1 LISGRTTKQTKKEF
15 MMMDDFIADMILTA
29 GNIITI
35 NAKMPRAEAV
45 AVKHGRILAVGSSVE
60 MDGFRGSLTEVID
73 LKACTVVPGFNDAH
87 NHMASFGMQLQMVP
101 LSYPSVRTIPDIVHA
116 LTERAETQQAETW
129 VVGAGYDNNKLP
141 DGCHP
146 SRWDLDEVS
155 TKHFVYIRHTS
166 GHMCVVNSKAL
177 ELIGIG
183 KDTPDPEGGRIDRDA
198 VGRPT
203 GLLQENAQELVS
215 TQFYPYP
222 IDAIV
227 GALEVASRV
236 YLSEGITSHGEAGVG
251 LLSDQELRAYWEA
264 VETGKLKVR
273 SNLMILAEKLIEI
286 DGEAEEHSFL
296 GLSQGIHTGWGND
309 MLRIGPM
316 KMFFDGSLIGK
327 TAAVNSGY
335 LTEPENTGF
344 YATSEEK
351 IRDWIMRGHRS
362 GWQLAIHAIGDRA
375 ISYILDCYA
384 EVLDRYPKSDHRHRI
399 EHCGVVNPQIIDRI
413 VTLGVIPVMQQH
425 FIGELGDG
433 FRTVL
438 GPDRTRWC
446 YPQRSYLD
454 RGVPI
459 PGSSDRCVVQGA
471 PLLGIHDAV
480 NQKTD
485 AGENYVPEERIT
497 PEEAIQL
504 YTLHSAYASFEEHIK
519 GSIEAGKLAD
529 MTILG
534 ADPTTIDPTEIA
546 DIPVQGT
553 IVGGKV
559 LYGEEQL

>member
-1 LISGRTTKQTKKEF
+1 MINDL
-15 MMMDDFIADMILTA
+15 IADLILTD

-35 NAKMPRAEAV
+35 NAKLPRAEAI
-45 AVKHGRILAVGSSVE
+45 AVKHGRILAVGSCTDV
-60 MDGFRGSLTEVID
+60 DRFHGSRTEVID
-73 LKACTVVPGFNDAH
+73 LKGRTIVPGFNDAH
-87 NHMASFGMQLQMVP
+87 NHMPSFGLQLQMVS
-101 LSYPSVRTIPDIVHA
+101 LKYPTIKTISDIIQA
-116 LTERAETQQAETW
+116 LKERAATQHPETW
-129 VVGAGYDNNKLP
+129 VMGAGYDNNKLP
-141 DGCHP
+141 DGRHP
-146 SRWDLDEVS
+146 TCWDLDEAS
-155 TKHFVYIRHTS
+155 SEHFVYMKHTS

-183 KDTPDPEGGRIDRDA
+183 KDTPDPEGGHIDRNDN
-198 VGRPT
+198 GEPT
-203 GLLQENAQELVS
+203 GLLQEKAQELVS
-215 TQFYPYP
+215 DQFYPYSLNT
-222 IDAIV
+222 IV
-227 GALEVASRV
+227 GALDAASRV

-251 LLSDQELRAYWEA
+251 FLSDLELLAYWEA
-264 VETGKLKVR
+264 VQQGKLNIR

-286 DGEAEEHSFL
+286 SAAEGESFF

-327 TAAVNSGY
+327 TAAMNAGY
-335 LTEPENTGF
+335 DTEPDNIGF
-344 YATSEEK
+344 YATPEER
-351 IRDWIMRGHRS
+351 IHDWIMCGHHS

-384 EVLDRYPKSDHRHRI
+384 EAIDRYPKSDHRHRI

-413 VTLGVIPVMQQH
+413 EKLGVIPVMQQH

-433 FRTVL
+433 FKTVL

-454 RGVPI
+454 RGIPI
-459 PGSSDRCVVQGA
+459 PGSSDRFVVKGA

-485 AGENYVPEERIT
+485 SGEDYVPEERIT
-497 PEEAIQL
+497 PEEAIRM
-504 YTLHSAYASFEEHIK
+504 YTLHSAYASFEEHLK

-529 MTILG
+529 LAILG
-534 ADPTTIDPTEIA
+534 ADPTRINPTEIA
-546 DIPVQGT
+546 DIPVHGT
-553 IVGGKV
+553 IIGGKL
-559 LYGEEQL
+559 LYGEDRF